1 MHLGATQEAHY
12 PSDVRVYRLKPSRI
26 VVRSAYAQ
34 LYKLSCKSAFDN
46 WFPNSNKK
54 SGALRADFLKNW
66 HALSP

>member
-1 MHLGATQEAHY
+1 MHLGATQEARY

-34 LYKLSCKSAFDN
+34 LMKLSCKSAFEN
-46 WFPNSNKK
+46 WFLNSNKK
-54 SGALRADFLKNW
+54 SANLGADFLKNW